1 MFYRLIHNAAPLPIS
16 RLFAN
21 RARIL
26 LHRKPLPVNRFRS
39 RQPTITPADAAN
51 SRNHPK
57 VAKSLTFVPARVQ
70 EWQNHTVFGIVLPPR
85 KQDKP
90 FARSRYRA
98 VPYAGAA
105 IEWTNRL
112 IVEIDSHR

>member
-1 MFYRLIHNAAPLPIS
+1 MFYRLIRNAAPLTIS

-21 RARIL
+21 RA
-26 LHRKPLPVNRFRS
+26 HPPASQTTS
-39 RQPTITPADAAN
+39 RQSISLTAANHNLADAVN
-51 SRNHPK
+51 SRSHPK

-70 EWQNHTVFGIVLPPR
+70 KWQNQTVLGIVLPPR

-98 VPYAGAA
+98 FPYAGAA
-105 IEWTNRL
+105 IEWANRL

>member
-57 VAKSLTFVPARVQ
+57 VAKSLTFAPARVQ
-70 EWQNHTVFGIVLPPR
+70 KWQNHTVFGLVRPPR
-85 KQDKP
+85 KQDKL

-98 VPYAGAA
+98 FPYAGAA
-105 IEWTNRL
+105 IEWANRL

>member
-1 MFYRLIHNAAPLPIS
+1 MFYRLIRNAAPLTIS

-21 RARIL
+21 RA
-26 LHRKPLPVNRFRS
+26 HPPASQTTS
-39 RQPTITPADAAN
+39 RQSISLTAANHNLADAVN
-51 SRNHPK
+51 SRSHPK
-57 VAKSLTFVPARVQ
+57 VAKSLTFVPARV
-70 EWQNHTVFGIVLPPR
+70 QNHTVFGIVLPPR

-105 IEWTNRL
+105 IEWANRL
-112 IVEIDSHR
+112 IAEIDSQR